1 MFQLFSKDIQSKQQQ
16 VPPDDELIDMS
27 RINVSRVAA
36 FMLIGTMV
44 PTSLMASPTE
54 LEIADGRTTV
64 STEHR
69 DWTSTCISQADT
81 ETKCA
86 AEQTIRTGQ
95 GSTNTLQF
103 EISISREDSTNR
115 VAISLPLG
123 IDLMSGIVLQVDD
136 LEEFNAQVR
145 TCIAQGCISFL
156 ELDDSRIAELKAGNR
171 LKLGFRPFGGT
182 DVSVVEFSLT
192 GFSRAF
198 DWIVQEQQ

>member
-1 MFQLFSKDIQSKQQQ
+1 
-16 VPPDDELIDMS
+16 MS
-27 RINVSRVAA
+27 RINVSRVTALI
-36 FMLIGTMV
+36 LIGTMV
-44 PTSLMASPTE
+44 PTSLMASPTV
-54 LEIADGRTTV
+54 LEIEDGRTTV

-86 AEQTIRTGQ
+86 AEQTIQTEQ
-95 GSTNTLQF
+95 GSTNALQF

-115 VAISLPLG
+115 AAISLPLG

-156 ELDDSRIAELKAGNR
+156 ELDDSRMAELKAGNR
-171 LKLGFRPFGGT
+171 LKLGFLPFGGT

-192 GFSRAF
+192 GFSRAY
-198 DWIVQEQQ
+198 DWILHKQQ